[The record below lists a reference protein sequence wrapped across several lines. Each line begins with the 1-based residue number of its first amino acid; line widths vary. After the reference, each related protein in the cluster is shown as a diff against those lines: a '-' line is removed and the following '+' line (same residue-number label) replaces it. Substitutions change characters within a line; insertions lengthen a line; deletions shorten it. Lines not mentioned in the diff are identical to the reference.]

1 MYTQEAVLDLV
12 ELIYAS
18 SFDRTVWPQVLD
30 RLRRV
35 MGASGTD
42 FCSFD
47 LSKPSTTIS
56 HSNGIVDA
64 AFQHEYL
71 THFIHLDP
79 WVVAARERHLFTA
92 GTVGVGE
99 QLIRTSDLKQTSFF
113 NDFGRRYE
121 YTGGITAI
129 IGGDGVKGSA
139 LNICRGLNRSFGD
152 DEVQLLRTL
161 MPHLKRALQVHEKMA
176 DCDSRAHAFQDAL
189 NLLVT
194 GALLVDQSCRVLF
207 ANDAARGI
215 LAEQDGLTVRKETL
229 AAHSARDTAFL
240 RTLIGGAGATVTGN
254 GLLSGGVA
262 LLARPSGRR
271 PLQLTVAPPPPRDE
285 IWGLRRPCA
294 VVFVVDPEATPEP
307 DVALLA
313 RTYGFTRAESEIVRL
328 ILLGQSIQEI
338 ARSLDLTGHT
348 VRSYF
353 KQLFA
358 KTGTHRQAEFV
369 RLMMMSTL
377 RKRP

>member
-18 SFDRTVWPQVLD
+18 SFDRTMWPRVLD
-30 RLRRV
+30 RLRLV

-47 LSKPSTTIS
+47 LSRPSTIITY
-56 HSNGIVDA
+56 SNGIVDA
-64 AFQHEYL
+64 AFRHEYL
-71 THFIHLDP
+71 THFIQADP
-79 WVVAARERHLFTA
+79 WVVAARRHNLFKA

-99 QLIRTSDLKQTSFF
+99 EVVATSDLKKTPFF
-113 NDFGRRYE
+113 NEFGRRYD
-121 YTGGITAI
+121 YVGGITAI

-139 LNICRGLNRSFGD
+139 LNVCRAPNRSFGAE
-152 DEVQLLRTL
+152 EVRLLRTL
-161 MPHLKRALQVHEKMA
+161 MPHLERALQVHEKIA
-176 DCDSRAHAFQDAL
+176 DCDSRVHAFEEAL
-189 NLLVT
+189 NQLVT

-207 ANDAARGI
+207 ANHAALAI
-215 LAEQDGLTVRKETL
+215 LAEQDGLTLRKDALE
-229 AAHSARDTAFL
+229 AHTARDTAFL
-240 RTLIGGAGATVTGN
+240 RTLIGGAGETVTGK

-271 PLQLTVAPPPPRDE
+271 PLQVTVAPPPPREE
-285 IWGLRRPCA
+285 IRGLRRSCA

-328 ILLGQSIQEI
+328 VLLGQSIQEI
-338 ARSLDLTGHT
+338 TGSLDLTAHT

-369 RLMMMSTL
+369 RLMMMSTV
-377 RKRP
+377 RKRA